1 MKIKK
6 LKWDSDF
13 FGFGIADLLEGR
25 IENIDELTIK
35 GDIKLIWTLVGADN
49 SRYINRLTQSGF
61 EFVDLRLTFFRVA
74 CATNTEGT
82 RLATKNDLPEL
93 IKLAGQAFLKD
104 SRFNHKNF
112 SQQKTKKLYELW
124 VEKSVAGSFDD
135 CCFVAEVEGEIAG
148 FATYKKISR
157 SDSSIGLIATSKKF
171 QNKGIGSKLILK
183 CLDFAHSQKRKTLLV
198 GTEGKNIAAQNFY
211 IKNGFKIKKIE
222 SWYYKWIN

>member
-1 MKIKK
+1 M
-6 LKWDSDF
+6 
-13 FGFGIADLLEGR
+13 
-25 IENIDELTIK
+25 
-35 GDIKLIWTLVGADN
+35 
-49 SRYINRLTQSGF
+49 
-61 EFVDLRLTFFRVA
+61 
-74 CATNTEGT
+74 
-82 RLATKNDLPEL
+82 
-93 IKLAGQAFLKD
+93 
-104 SRFNHKNF
+104 
-112 SQQKTKKLYELW
+112 
-124 VEKSVAGSFDD
+124 
-135 CCFVAEVEGEIAG
+135 AEVEGEIAG